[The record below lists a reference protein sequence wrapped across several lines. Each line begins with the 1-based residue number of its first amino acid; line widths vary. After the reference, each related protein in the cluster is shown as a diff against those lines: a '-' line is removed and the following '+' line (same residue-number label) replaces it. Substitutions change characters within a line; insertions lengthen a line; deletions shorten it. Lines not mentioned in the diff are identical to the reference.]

1 MKKQILQDDDGNST
15 VVFIPFKEW
24 ELIKAS
30 YPYIDEI
37 DGGIPNWEKDIIDD
51 RLKKAIKNP
60 EKLLPIKT
68 LLGALKNE

>member
-1 MKKQILQDDDGNST
+1 MKKQILQDDDGNPT
-15 VVFIPFKEW
+15 GVFIPFKEW

-37 DGGIPNWEKDIIDD
+37 NEDIPKWEKEIIDE
-51 RLKKAIKNP
+51 RLKKTCENS

-68 LLGALKNE
+68 LLSELKK